1 MVYSDYKKQRI
12 IVLYQRGLSPSEISK
27 ALLQENLSSTRQGV
41 LKFIKRFVNS
51 GSIQRKSGSGRSTKI
66 TDDVMR
72 LVDRQMEVDDET
84 TAHQLHALL
93 SQHGVTLSIS
103 TILRSRMKL
112 GWTFRGS
119 KYCQLIR
126 AANVTKR
133 LEWARQY
140 VSDPFGDVSYGQTK
154 QQCNY
159 KATDVIAADA

>member
-1 MVYSDYKKQRI
+1 M
-12 IVLYQRGLSPSEISK
+12 
-27 ALLQENLSSTRQGV
+27 
-41 LKFIKRFVNS
+41 KFIKRFVKS
-51 GSIQRKSGSGRSTKI
+51 GSIQCKSGSGKPTKI

-72 LVDRQMEVDDET
+72 LVDEQMEPDDET

-93 SQHGVTLSIS
+93 TQNGVTLSLS
-103 TILRSRMKL
+103 TILRSCTKL

-140 VSDPFGDVSYGQTK
+140 VSDAFD
-154 QQCNY
+154 
-159 KATDVIAADA
+159 DVIWSDQTTVQLETHRRHCCRRRGQQPRLKPR